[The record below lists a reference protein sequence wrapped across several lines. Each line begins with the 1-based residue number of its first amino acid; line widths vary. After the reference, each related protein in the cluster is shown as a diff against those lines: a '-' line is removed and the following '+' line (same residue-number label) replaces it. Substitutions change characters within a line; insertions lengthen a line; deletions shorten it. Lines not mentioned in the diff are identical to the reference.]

1 MKVIGSIAE
10 AEQLLGEEL
19 GVGDWIVVDQQRI
32 DAFADITEDHQ
43 WIHVDV
49 DRAKEDSPYGAT
61 IAHGFLTLSL
71 LPVLSSHNYRFENS
85 KMRVN
90 YGLNKVR
97 FLAPVTAGSR
107 VRARTVL
114 VDVAKID
121 ESTVN
126 VTMRHTVEL
135 DGSDKPAAVADLI
148 VRAIF

>member
-19 GVGDWIVVDQQRI
+19 GVGDWILVNQQRI

-71 LPVLSSHNYRFENS
+71 IPVLSSHNYRFENS

-107 VRARTVL
+107 VRARTAL
-114 VDVAKID
+114 VDVAKVD

-126 VTMRHTVEL
+126 VTMRHTIEL

>member
-1 MKVIGSIAE
+1 MKVIGSIAD
-10 AEQLLGEEL
+10 AEQAVGEEL
-19 GVGDWIVVDQQRI
+19 GVGDWIVVDQHRI

-49 DRAKEDSPYGAT
+49 DRAKGESPYGAT

-114 VDVAKID
+114 VETVKVND
-121 ESTVN
+121 STVN
-126 VTMRHTVEL
+126 VTMRHTIEL